1 MIFVDTSFLVAFAVD
16 GDPHHTKAKK
26 ALSSISEQ
34 KCISE
39 DVMKE
44 TLTVVSQRKGKSFC
58 IEYFEGI
65 DEDYVRLPVN
75 TERYQAGLN
84 VFLDRKLQK
93 NVSLID
99 CISAAICH
107 ELGIKKILSFDGHF
121 KFLGLK
127 VVP

>member
-16 GDPHHTKAKK
+16 GDPHHAKAKK
-26 ALSSISEQ
+26 ELPSIDEQ

-39 DVMKE
+39 DVVKE
-44 TLTVVSQRKGKSFC
+44 TLTVVSQRKGKPFC

-65 DEDYVRLPVN
+65 GENYVMLPVN

-84 VFLDRKLQK
+84 IFLDRKLQK

-99 CISAAICH
+99 CTSAAICH
-107 ELGIKKILSFDGHF
+107 ELGIRKILTFDDHF
-121 KFLGLK
+121 KLLGLK